1 MGLDPY
7 QRDIL
12 VLVQGSITDFQVVL
26 KSKPREVLQSLL
38 SFLGKWLLGI
48 FKFFDRMWINDTLTL
63 TLTFQISLYCIP
75 LCLETAVFFM
85 DPGSPEKAS
94 FPKFRKS
101 PNLTETYSQAPQLP
115 SHSVGVHQ
123 EGLDCHGKTC
133 NALHLRGWWLD
144 RWKGPK
150 GKPVK

>member
-1 MGLDPY
+1 MGLDTY

-38 SFLGKWLLGI
+38 SFLSKRLLGI

-75 LCLETAVFFM
+75 LCIEIPYSLWQ
-85 DPGSPEKAS
+85 GSPG
-94 FPKFRKS
+94 FRLNPNSESLQKS
-101 PNLTETYSQAPQLP
+101 GESHYRSDCCSSVPTSNLTETFSQAPQLP
-115 SHSVGVHQ
+115 SH
-123 EGLDCHGKTC
+123 
-133 NALHLRGWWLD
+133 
-144 RWKGPK
+144 
-150 GKPVK
+150 